1 MKSAK
6 RLTERLVACLMV
18 GIFVAGWARE
28 LLLPAT
34 VE

>member
-18 GIFVAGWARE
+18 GIFVAGWRAG
-28 LLLPAT
+28 AAAAGNS
-34 VE
+34 